1 MPFSDALF
9 QIPLTAMPLSQL
21 LMSMVHLALLG
32 GLLLFFRPLLT
43 GIGRALV
50 LLVRPRPGRHG
61 MAAHA
66 QQAAV
71 APDAPEVHAIA
82 VSS

>member
-21 LMSMVHLALLG
+21 LMSMMHLALLG
-32 GLLLFFRPLLT
+32 GLLVFFRPLLS

-50 LLVRPRPGRHG
+50 LLVRPRPGRHPLVV
-61 MAAHA
+61 HA

-71 APDAPEVHAIA
+71 VVDASEAHPIA
-82 VSS
+82 ASS

>member
-21 LMSMVHLALLG
+21 LMSMMHLALLG
-32 GLLLFFRPLLT
+32 GLLVFFRPLLT

-50 LLVRPRPGRHG
+50 LLVRPRPGRHPL
-61 MAAHA
+61 AVHA
-66 QQAAV
+66 QQVAVVVDASEAHPIAA
-71 APDAPEVHAIA
+71 
-82 VSS
+82 SS

>member
-21 LMSMVHLALLG
+21 LMSMMHLALLG
-32 GLLLFFRPLLT
+32 GLLLFFRPLLS

-50 LLVRPRPGRHG
+50 LLVRPRPDRHPLV
-61 MAAHA
+61 AHA

-71 APDAPEVHAIA
+71 AADATDVHSIA
-82 VSS
+82 ASS